1 MIASATPSI
10 GEGAILAVD
19 GVHAGYGDVTV
30 LRGVTLEVGPKEVIA
45 VLGANGAG
53 KTTLLRTIAGI
64 LPPTEG
70 EIRIFGE
77 SIRGVAAHELTRRGI
92 GHVPSGRELF
102 PELSVE
108 DNIMLGALSAPRE
121 RRQALR
127 RRVLALFPAV
137 AELLGR
143 PAGRLSGGEQQ
154 MVAISRALMTDPRI
168 LLLDEP
174 STGLAPKV
182 VSVLFESLGWLIREE
197 GLTVLL
203 VEQNAKLAL
212 TIADRAYVLEQG
224 RCDLSGRAADIA
236 GDPRVIAA
244 YLGYGRVVL
253 AGGGGAEPVAE
264 GPPGLEPGTDGL

>member
-1 MIASATPSI
+1 VTSSVPAA
-10 GEGAILAVD
+10 EAILAVTD
-19 GVHAGYGDVTV
+19 VHAGYREIEV
-30 LRGVTLEVGPKEVIA
+30 LRGVTLDVAPEEVVA

-53 KTTLLRTIAGI
+53 KTTLLRTIVRI
-64 LPPTEG
+64 LHPKQG
-70 EIRIFGE
+70 EISVFGE
-77 SIRGVAAHELTRRGI
+77 SVRDVPAHELARRGV

-108 DNIMLGALSAPRE
+108 DNLMLGALSAPRD

-154 MVAISRALMTDPRI
+154 MVAIGRALMTDPRI

-182 VSVLFESLGWLIREE
+182 VSALFESLGWLIREE
-197 GLTVLL
+197 GLAVLL

-212 TIADRAYVLEQG
+212 TLADRAYVLEQG

-244 YLGYGRVVL
+244 YLGHSRVGVIS
-253 AGGGGAEPVAE
+253 
-264 GPPGLEPGTDGL
+264 PPSGVCV

>member
-1 MIASATPSI
+1 V
-10 GEGAILAVD
+10 ILNVED
-19 GVHAGYGDVTV
+19 VHAGYGDITV
-30 LRGVTLEVGPKEVIA
+30 LRGVTLEVGPEEVVA

-64 LPPTEG
+64 LRPKQG
-70 EIRIFGE
+70 EIQLFGD
-77 SIRGVAAHELTRRGI
+77 SIRDTPAHELTRRGI

-102 PELSVE
+102 PDLSVE
-108 DNIMLGALSAPRE
+108 DNLMLGASFAPRD

-137 AELLGR
+137 ADLLRR

-154 MVAISRALMTDPRI
+154 MLAIGRALMTDPRL

-182 VSVLFESLGWLIREE
+182 VSALFESLGWLIREE

-212 TIADRAYVLEQG
+212 TLADRAYVLEQG
-224 RCDLSGRAADIA
+224 RCDLTGRAADIG

-244 YLGYGRVVL
+244 YLGHRRVEVTS
-253 AGGGGAEPVAE
+253 AG
-264 GPPGLEPGTDGL
+264 T

>member
-1 MIASATPSI
+1 MIASATPSV
-10 GEGAILAVD
+10 GKSAILALNE
-19 GVHAGYGDVTV
+19 VHAGYGDITV
-30 LRGVTLEVGPKEVIA
+30 LRGVTIDVQLEEVVA

-64 LPPTEG
+64 LPPKQG

-102 PELSVE
+102 PGLSVE
-108 DNIMLGALSAPRE
+108 DNIMLGALSIPRD

-127 RRVLALFPAV
+127 RRVLSLFPAV
-137 AELLGR
+137 ADLLGR
-143 PAGRLSGGEQQ
+143 SAGRLSGGEQQ
-154 MVAISRALMTDPRI
+154 MVAIGRALMTDPKI

-174 STGLAPKV
+174 STGLAPKIV
-182 VSVLFESLGWLIREE
+182 TALFESLGWLIREE
-197 GLTVLL
+197 GIAVLL

-212 TIADRAYVLEQG
+212 TIADRAYVLEEG
-224 RCDLSGRAADIA
+224 RCELSGRAADIA

-244 YLGYGRVVL
+244 YLGHGRVAL
-253 AGGGGAEPVAE
+253 PAPAGGVVSTPVAVVTE
-264 GPPGLEPGTDGL
+264 EPDS

>member
-1 MIASATPSI
+1 VTAVVA
-10 GEGAILAVD
+10 LAD
-19 GVHAGYGDVTV
+19 VHAGYGDITV
-30 LRGVTLEVGPKEVIA
+30 LRGVTLAVEPEEVVA

-53 KTTLLRTIAGI
+53 KTTLLRAIAGI
-64 LPPTEG
+64 LAPSAG
-70 EIRIFGE
+70 EIRVFGE
-77 SIRGVAAHELTRRGI
+77 STHGIAAYRLARRGI

-102 PELSVE
+102 PELSVD
-108 DNIMLGALSAPRE
+108 DNLMLGALSVSRD

-127 RRVLALFPAV
+127 RRVLSLFPAV
-137 AELLGR
+137 AELLSR

-154 MVAISRALMTDPRI
+154 MVAIGRALMTDPRI

-182 VSVLFESLGWLIREE
+182 VSALFESLGWLIREE
-197 GLTVLL
+197 GLAVLL

-212 TIADRAYVLEQG
+212 TLADRAYVLEQG

-244 YLGYGRVVL
+244 YLGHGRIALPRSAAGEAVVR
-253 AGGGGAEPVAE
+253 AGTGARADSSFVSHWR
-264 GPPGLEPGTDGL
+264 GL